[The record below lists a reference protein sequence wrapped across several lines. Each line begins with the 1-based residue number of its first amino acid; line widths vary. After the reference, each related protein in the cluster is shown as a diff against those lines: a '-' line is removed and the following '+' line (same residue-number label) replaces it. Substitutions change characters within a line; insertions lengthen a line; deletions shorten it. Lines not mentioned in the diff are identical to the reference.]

1 MAPSPVCVEV
11 VSIHLSI
18 SLLVYD
24 QFYNFCTQINAM
36 EIKIEYLNCGFSFVG
51 YGGDDC
57 LLKLPE
63 KLKNQEESATGFTL
77 SHTFNY

>member
-18 SLLVYD
+18 SFILVYD
-24 QFYNFCTQINAM
+24 QIYNFCTQINAM

-51 YGGDDC
+51 YGGYDC

-63 KLKNQEESATGFTL
+63 KLKNQEESATGFTFV
-77 SHTFNY
+77 SYM

>member
-18 SLLVYD
+18 SFILVYD
-24 QFYNFCTQINAM
+24 QIYNFCTQINAM

-51 YGGDDC
+51 YGGYDC

-63 KLKNQEESATGFTL
+63 KLKNQEESATGFTFV
-77 SHTFNY
+77 SYI

>member
-1 MAPSPVCVEV
+1 
-11 VSIHLSI
+11 
-18 SLLVYD
+18 
-24 QFYNFCTQINAM
+24 M

>member
-18 SLLVYD
+18 SFILVYD
-24 QFYNFCTQINAM
+24 QIYNFCTQINAM

-51 YGGDDC
+51 YGGYDC

-63 KLKNQEESATGFTL
+63 KLKNQEESATGFTFV
-77 SHTFNY
+77 SYF

>member
-11 VSIHLSI
+11 VSIHLSNSFI
-18 SLLVYD
+18 LVYD
-24 QFYNFCTQINAM
+24 QIYNFCTQINAM

-51 YGGDDC
+51 YGGEDC

-63 KLKNQEESATGFTL
+63 KLKNQEESATGFTFV
-77 SHTFNY
+77 SYI

>member
-18 SLLVYD
+18 SFILVYD
-24 QFYNFCTQINAM
+24 QIYNFCTQINAM

-63 KLKNQEESATGFTL
+63 KLKNQEESATGFTFV
-77 SHTFNY
+77 SYF

>member
-18 SLLVYD
+18 SFILVYD
-24 QFYNFCTQINAM
+24 QIYNFCTQINAM
-36 EIKIEYLNCGFSFVG
+36 EIKIDYLNCGFSFVG
-51 YGGDDC
+51 YGGYDC

-63 KLKNQEESATGFTL
+63 KLKNQEESATGFTFV
-77 SHTFNY
+77 SYI

>member
-11 VSIHLSI
+11 VSIHLHVSI

-24 QFYNFCTQINAM
+24 QIYYFCTQINAM

-51 YGGDDC
+51 YGGYDC

-63 KLKNQEESATGFTL
+63 KLKNQEESATGFTFV
-77 SHTFNY
+77 SYI